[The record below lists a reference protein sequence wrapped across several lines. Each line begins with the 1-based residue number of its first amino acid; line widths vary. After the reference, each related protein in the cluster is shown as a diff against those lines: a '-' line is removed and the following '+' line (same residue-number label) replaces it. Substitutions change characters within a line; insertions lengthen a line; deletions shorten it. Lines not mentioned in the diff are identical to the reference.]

1 MAAYPLLSH
10 EGPGE
15 VVAWRHG
22 RPITVSRFL
31 ADVQALCAAWP
42 AGPYVLNVC
51 ADRYRFAV
59 GLAAA
64 LVAGKVSLLPPS
76 YTAEVVRQ
84 LKAYEGAFCLVDGP
98 AQIDMPRHLFED
110 ADAGAASGGAMP
122 RITGEQVM
130 ALVFTSG
137 STGVP
142 LPHRKTWGEVVMDVR
157 AEAAALMLPPQGRIA
172 VLGTV
177 PPQHMYGIE
186 STVLLPMLS
195 GGSLCAA
202 HPFFPADIAD
212 ALDKLPRPRM
222 LVTTPLHLRSLL
234 DAGLPVPA
242 LDLVLSATA
251 PLSPELAI
259 RAEAEMQAPLQ
270 EIYGS
275 TETGQI
281 ATRRS
286 TATTEWTL
294 FPGISLAQ
302 REGRFW
308 ASGGHVATPTP
319 LGDLLELTG
328 PRTFLLRGR
337 LGDMVNIAGKRNSL
351 AYLNL
356 QLLAV
361 PGVQDGVFFMRAD
374 EAPDSVTRLAAFAV
388 APGMTAAQVRA
399 ALRQRVDAI
408 FLPRPLVLL
417 SHLPRN
423 STGKVTRE
431 TIDALSRQHML
442 AGGAQ
447 GELSD
452 GA

>member
-1 MAAYPLLSH
+1 MRAYPLLSH
-10 EGPGE
+10 QGPGE
-15 VVAWRHG
+15 VVAWRQG
-22 RPITVSRFL
+22 RPVTVARFL
-31 ADVQALCAAWP
+31 ADVEVLCAAWP

-51 ADRYRFAV
+51 SDRYRFAV

-64 LVAGKVSLLPPS
+64 LVARKVSLLPPS
-76 YTAEVVRQ
+76 HTAEVVRQ
-84 LKAYEGAFCLVDGP
+84 LKSYEGAFALVDGP
-98 AQIDMPRHLFED
+98 VEIDMPRHRFED
-110 ADAGAASGGAMP
+110 SVADAEAGGTMP
-122 RITGEQVM
+122 MIPADQVM

-137 STGVP
+137 STGAP
-142 LPHRKTWGEVVMDVR
+142 MSHRKTWGEVVQDVR
-157 AEAAALMLPPQGRIA
+157 AEAAALMLPPHGKTA

-186 STVLLPMLS
+186 STVLLPMQS

-212 ALDKLPRPRM
+212 ALAALPRPRM

-234 DAGLPVPA
+234 DAGVTLPA

-251 PLSPELAI
+251 PLSVDLAR
-259 RAEAEMQAPLQ
+259 RAEAEMHAPLQ
-270 EIYGS
+270 EIYGA

-286 TATTEWTL
+286 TATSEWTL
-294 FPGISLAQ
+294 LPGISLQ
-302 REGRFW
+302 EREGLFW
-308 ASGGHVATPTP
+308 ASGGHVATPTA

-328 PRTFLLRGR
+328 PRGFLLQGR
-337 LGDMVNIAGKRNSL
+337 LDDMVNIAGKRNSL
-351 AYLNL
+351 AYLNH

-361 PGVQDGVFFMRAD
+361 PGVQDGVFFMRAQ
-374 EAPDSVTRLAAFAV
+374 EGLDSTTRLAAFAV
-388 APGMTAAQVRA
+388 APGLTAAQVRA
-399 ALRQRVDAI
+399 ALRERVEAI

-417 SHLPRN
+417 SSLPRN

-431 TIDALSRQHML
+431 TIEALSREHML
-442 AGGAQ
+442 TGGTP
-447 GELSD
+447 GDRSD